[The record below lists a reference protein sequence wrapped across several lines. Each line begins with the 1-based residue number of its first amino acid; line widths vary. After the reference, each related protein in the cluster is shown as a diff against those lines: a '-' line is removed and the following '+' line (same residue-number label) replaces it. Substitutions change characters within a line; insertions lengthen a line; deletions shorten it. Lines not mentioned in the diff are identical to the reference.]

1 MKRILLT
8 FSISFLIF
16 PFTGAAQGEQR
27 YASGTATDQE
37 NNSFKWI
44 NYGTQDWT
52 IENAKVGHIVMG
64 LKFHK

>member
-16 PFTGAAQGEQR
+16 PFNGAAQGEQR

-44 NYGTQDWT
+44 NYR
-52 IENAKVGHIVMG
+52 
-64 LKFHK
+64 